1 MEGDDFVEYLASEAG
16 SGSAAFHT
24 FLTTYQGPG
33 EVHVFYEGAE
43 DAAFYGQA
51 IRSRAKGRP
60 VHRYVCKGKDAVVG
74 VRELTSN
81 GDYEDV
87 VRLFFID
94 RDYDD
99 LFGSQVALDERTYI
113 TDGYSFENDLVTPNA
128 LEILICDFAGL
139 TPANPEYPA
148 AIAGFQN
155 LQSASL
161 RQMASLMGWALALRE
176 RGDPVVLKNVD
187 LKHVVAV
194 TADGEVNRKKNG
206 FDKFRKAC
214 APQSAPPKLSDVR
227 RWRKCLLALPEP
239 LSIRGKFH
247 LWLFESYNIAF
258 LTEAIPK
265 AKARGCV
272 GVRVPISVRQRL
284 SLDVLA
290 GRLPPSRSLCDFL
303 DSQLVAA

>member
-1 MEGDDFVEYLASEAG
+1 MEGDDFVEYLANEAG

-24 FLTTYQGPG
+24 FLTTYQGP
-33 EVHVFYEGAE
+33 EEIHVFYEGAE

-51 IRSRAKGRP
+51 IRSRARGRP

-74 VRELTSN
+74 VRGLTSN
-81 GDYEDV
+81 GDYDDV

-99 LFGSQVALDERTYI
+99 LFGSQATIDERTYI
-113 TDGYSFENDLVTPNA
+113 TDGYSFENDLVSSNA
-128 LEILICDFAGL
+128 LEILVCDFAGL
-139 TPANPEYPA
+139 TVADPEYPA
-148 AIAGFQN
+148 AAAGFQK

-161 RQMASLMGWALALRE
+161 REMASLMGWALALRE

-187 LKHVVAV
+187 LKNVVTV
-194 TADGEVNRKKNG
+194 TAAGEVARKKEG
-206 FDKFRKAC
+206 FEKFRKAC
-214 APQSAPPKLSDVR
+214 APQSAPPRLSDVR
-227 RWRKCLLALPEP
+227 RWRKCLLGLPEP

-258 LTEAIPK
+258 LTDAIPK

-272 GVRVPISVRQRL
+272 GVKVPIPVRQRL

-290 GRLPPSRSLCDFL
+290 GRLPPPQSLSDFL